1 MTLLPYTEEA
11 EWLRFV
17 PCWLHA
23 NLKMAARQWNKRQHN
38 RKYLANSATQE
49 ISCEFGYLSA
59 TCRSAR
65 ARFLSPIDGA
75 NHNARIVPRLR
86 CRIPDATVDQSPA
99 SGGVGNRADDFHP
112 QRATS
117 VGEISRPSAFALWM
131 PISFIFENGALK
143 RCASDRTSSSA
154 QAASC
159 GVCFRFRPQDHDT
172 IECGQLSCKSM
183 AIGDNKRDALAGNH
197 FIAHPS
203 VRYLVMC
210 SKCLSTLKL
219 TPKVFGIAA
228 HAFAPSEKWVSSC
241 NIPPPEAES
250 ALKATPIHFAIG
262 LHAGFLFSD
271 HRARTS
277 ARQSCHQGEAREQ

>member
-65 ARFLSPIDGA
+65 ARFLSSIDGA
-75 NHNARIVPRLR
+75 NITPELVPRLR
-86 CRIPDATVDQSPA
+86 CPIPDATVDQSPA
-99 SGGVGNRADDFHP
+99 SGGVGNRADERRRNLEA
-112 QRATS
+112 QRL
-117 VGEISRPSAFALWM
+117 RPGK

-143 RCASDRTSSSA
+143 RWASDRTSSSA

-159 GVCFRFRPQDHDT
+159 GVCFRFRRQDHDT
-172 IECGQLSCKSM
+172 IS
-183 AIGDNKRDALAGNH
+183 ADN
-197 FIAHPS
+197 
-203 VRYLVMC
+203 
-210 SKCLSTLKL
+210 
-219 TPKVFGIAA
+219 
-228 HAFAPSEKWVSSC
+228 
-241 NIPPPEAES
+241 
-250 ALKATPIHFAIG
+250 
-262 LHAGFLFSD
+262 
-271 HRARTS
+271 
-277 ARQSCHQGEAREQ
+277 